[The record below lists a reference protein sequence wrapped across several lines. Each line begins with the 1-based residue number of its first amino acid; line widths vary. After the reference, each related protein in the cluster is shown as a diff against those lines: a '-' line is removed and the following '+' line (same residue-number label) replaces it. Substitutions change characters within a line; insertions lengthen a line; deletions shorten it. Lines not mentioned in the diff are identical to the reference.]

1 MIFRQSWEEFLSI
14 FEWIGNRLLKLLVG
28 WIKLLEDLGNIY
40 EWSISVDF
48 RRKCRQKLFSSSSW
62 CPRLPLAAPL
72 PPATT
77 RLVDQSQIADN
88 KTLTNWN
95 WGIEHKGHRF
105 WGYHSFYKTRSCAAL
120 RAADLGLSG
129 QDAFW
134 ARTFGRFPG
143 SLFSPLALM
152 MKKVWRYPHG
162 APTDLLMFRLGGHT

>member
-1 MIFRQSWEEFLSI
+1 MFRQSWEEFLSI

-28 WIKLLEDLGNIY
+28 WIKLLKDLGKIY

-95 WGIEHKGHRF
+95 WRIEHKRHWF
-105 WGYHSFYKTRSCAAL
+105 
-120 RAADLGLSG
+120 
-129 QDAFW
+129 
-134 ARTFGRFPG
+134 FGV
-143 SLFSPLALM
+143 SLFFYRIFANGTSELVFNG
-152 MKKVWRYPHG
+152 VWRVWRL
-162 APTDLLMFRLGGHT
+162 AWSLLSTPLHFTESVELFEVDHQDHQDY